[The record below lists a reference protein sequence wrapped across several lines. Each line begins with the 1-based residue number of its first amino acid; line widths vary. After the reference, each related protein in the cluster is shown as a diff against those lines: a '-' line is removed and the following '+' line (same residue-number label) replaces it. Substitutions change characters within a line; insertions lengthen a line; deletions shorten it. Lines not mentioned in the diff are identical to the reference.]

1 MLRRLVQTFW
11 WLLLLGILTLFIFL
25 GVLLL
30 GILTLFIFLGV
41 EISAS
46 KTAIA
51 AISRLEAVPGEII
64 YRSQLKLDDQ
74 SGNVWQVILWKQV
87 YPDSAP
93 NINLRLVG
101 FPGSA
106 ELIHPQPLRITKATG
121 EVLAA
126 PDVFLEEA
134 PVPTIGQYDF
144 QNILPNLPIEPLLL
158 SIPLPGEHFI
168 NISVPQSVVQEW
180 QTVINN

>member
-1 MLRRLVQTFW
+1 MTLGSKLEEVYPMLRRFLQTFW
-11 WLLLLGILTLFIFL
+11 WLLLLGMLTIFIFL
-25 GVLLL
+25 GL
-30 GILTLFIFLGV
+30 
-41 EISAS
+41 EISVS

-51 AISRLEAVPGEII
+51 AITRLEAVPGEVIH
-64 YRSQLKLDDQ
+64 RSQLKLDDQ

-87 YPDSAP
+87 YPDCPPSV
-93 NINLRLVG
+93 NLRLVG

-121 EVLAA
+121 EVLTA

-134 PVPTIGQYDF
+134 PVPTIGQYNFKD
-144 QNILPNLPIEPLLL
+144 ILPKLTVEPLLL

-180 QTVINN
+180 QQVVSN

>member
-1 MLRRLVQTFW
+1 MLHRLLQTFW
-11 WLLLLGILTLFIFL
+11 WLLLLGMLTLFL
-25 GVLLL
+25 
-30 GILTLFIFLGV
+30 FLGV

-74 SGNVWQVILWKQV
+74 SGNVWQVILWKQI
-87 YPDSAP
+87 YADHPAS
-93 NINLRLVG
+93 INLRLVG

-121 EVLAA
+121 EVLTA

-144 QNILPNLPIEPLLL
+144 KNVLPKLPIEPLLL

-168 NISVPQSVVQEW
+168 NISVPQAVVQEW
-180 QTVINN
+180 QTVISN